1 MMSFHIFRWG
11 FVIHGA
17 IDGYSRKVMYL
28 SCNCNN
34 KSGTVLKMFERAVSI
49 HGLPSRVRA
58 DQGVEKV
65 DSAWYMLTH
74 PLRGP
79 NRGSFITGP
88 SVHNQWIERLWR
100 DVFVLG
106 CLYIYYSLFC
116 YLEEAGYLD
125 LGNDIHMFCLQF
137 VFLPWINR
145 HLEQFVSGWDNHPIR
160 SERNKTPNQLW
171 LSGLYDSSQSTES
184 LWQWKFNYK
193 HHRYEKLFGCI
204 NLIHVSCGFISLHFD
219 HFL

>member
-1 MMSFHIFRWG
+1 
-11 FVIHGA
+11 
-17 IDGYSRKVMYL
+17 
-28 SCNCNN
+28 
-34 KSGTVLKMFERAVSI
+34 MFERAVSI

-58 DQGVEKV
+58 DQGVENV

-88 SVHNQWIERLWR
+88 SVHNQRIERLWR
-100 DVFVLG
+100 DVFVG
-106 CLYIYYSLFC
+106 CLYVYYSLFY

-137 VFLPWINR
+137 MFLPRINR

-171 LSGLYDSSQSTES
+171 LSDLYDSSQGTDSSAMEFQQQAS
-184 LWQWKFNYK
+184 Q
-193 HHRYEKLFGCI
+193 
-204 NLIHVSCGFISLHFD
+204 V
-219 HFL
+219 

>member
-1 MMSFHIFRWG
+1 MALKSGYSMMSFPSFFFRWG

-49 HGLPSRVRA
+49 HGLPSWVRA
-58 DQGVEKV
+58 DQGVENV

-88 SVHNQWIERLWR
+88 SVHNQRIERLWR
-100 DVFVLG
+100 DVFVG
-106 CLYIYYSLFC
+106 CLYVYYSLFY

-137 VFLPWINR
+137 MFLPRINR

-171 LSGLYDSSQSTES
+171 LSDLYDSSQGTDSSAMEFQQQAS
-184 LWQWKFNYK
+184 Q
-193 HHRYEKLFGCI
+193 
-204 NLIHVSCGFISLHFD
+204 V
-219 HFL
+219 